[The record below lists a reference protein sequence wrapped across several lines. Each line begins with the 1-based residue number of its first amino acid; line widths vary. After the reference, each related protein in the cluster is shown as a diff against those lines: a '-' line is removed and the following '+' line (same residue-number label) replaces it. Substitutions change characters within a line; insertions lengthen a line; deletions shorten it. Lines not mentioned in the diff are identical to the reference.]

1 MVGPVWI
8 VTEGRRVEC
17 VAAALVGLVGG
28 PDGVDGEGGG
38 SEEVVPKGFVAFLVL
53 MVRREGLRRW
63 GWDGLLGNHLR
74 ERG

>member
-28 PDGVDGEGGG
+28 PDGVDIEGSGG
-38 SEEVVPKGFVAFLVL
+38 EEVVPEGFITFLCL
-53 MVRREGLRRW
+53 MVRQGGLGGS
-63 GWDGLLGNHLR
+63 GWYGLWGNHLR
-74 ERG
+74 GRG